1 LSELTCI
8 VCPIGCSLSI
18 RENADGSLAVSGNRC
33 PRGVAYAVEE
43 LRSPKRMV
51 TATCRLVSAV
61 ACGDDGSLPE
71 PPGRQGLCDPR
82 RVPVRSSAPCPKE
95 RVPDL
100 LAAIYAKTVQVPI
113 KCGDLVIENWMGTG
127 IDVVASRSLE

>member
-8 VCPIGCSLSI
+8 VCPIGCALSI
-18 RENADGSLAVSGNRC
+18 RENVDGTLAVSGNRC

-51 TATCRLVSAV
+51 TATCRVASAV
-61 ACGDDGSLPE
+61 ACADGGTH
-71 PPGRQGLCDPR
+71 PGQMGQPGLCDPR
-82 RVPVRSSAPCPKE
+82 RVPVRSSVPCPKE
-95 RVPDL
+95 RVSEL
-100 LAAIYAKTVQVPI
+100 LAAIYSRTVQVPV

>member
-1 LSELTCI
+1 M
-8 VCPIGCSLSI
+8 
-18 RENADGSLAVSGNRC
+18 DGTLAVSGNRC

-51 TATCRLVSAV
+51 TATCRLASAA
-61 ACGDDGSLPE
+61 ACAESGSNSGQTAHSGRKGE
-71 PPGRQGLCDPR
+71 PGLCDPR
-82 RVPVRSSAPCPKE
+82 RVPVRSSVPCPKE

-100 LAAIYAKTVQVPI
+100 LAAIYARTVQVPV
-113 KCGDLVIENWMGTG
+113 KCGDVVIANWMGTG